1 MKRLEPERPNAYNQH
16 IMRELYLSY
25 FFVYPIFSIV
35 NPYLQ
40 ILLRNCGYSYQTIGI
55 LLALFEGAGVL
66 GPLLMGAIADRT
78 QRFKDTILICTA
90 MTALGFIFV
99 VHGTHQ
105 WIVVSALLFSAFFL
119 RSIIPIQDT
128 VATNIFN
135 GDARKYAKV
144 RAFGTLGFVLFSL
157 LYAAIQKPVLTD
169 NNSILRYILLG
180 CVMFFLPVLAWKEQK
195 RPRKKAKKEIVKP
208 KIKSKEGAFYDGAF
222 VVGLIIIALNRLSMS
237 TVSSFLSLY
246 MVEELH
252 IEALTLMN
260 ALAASSEIVAM
271 LVAGRLLQSKKVKP
285 VTLLM
290 ISALGMVV
298 RLNIYAMV
306 PSLFGIVSGQ
316 LLHSLGYGIFHP
328 AAVQFV
334 FRRVKKSHRA
344 TGMAMYISLGTG
356 LPAMLGSTFG
366 GYVTQFY
373 GYKVLFLS
381 FSLFAALSALLCII
395 FRQLFSKPPIGEV

>member
-1 MKRLEPERPNAYNQH
+1 
-16 IMRELYLSY
+16 MRELYLS
-25 FFVYPIFSIV
+25 FFFAYTIFAIV

-40 ILLRNCGYSYQTIGI
+40 IILRNCGYSYQTIGI
-55 LLALFEGAGVL
+55 LLALFEGAGIL
-66 GPLLMGAIADRT
+66 GPLVMGSLADKT
-78 QRFKDTILICTA
+78 QRFKDTILVSTA
-90 MTALGFIFV
+90 MTALGFILV
-99 VHGTHQ
+99 TQGTSQ
-105 WIVVSALLFSAFFL
+105 WIVVSGLLVSAFFL

-128 VATNIFN
+128 VATSLFE
-135 GDARKYAKV
+135 GDAKKYTKV

-157 LYAAIQKPVLTD
+157 FYAAIKKPVLSD
-169 NNSILRYILLG
+169 NASILRYILFG
-180 CVMFFLPVLAWKEQK
+180 CVLFFLPVLAWKEKK
-195 RPRKKAKKEIVKP
+195 RPKRKAKKVVVEP
-208 KIKSKEGAFYDGAF
+208 KRKKGAFYDSAF

-252 IEALTLMN
+252 IEALTLVN

-271 LVAGRLLQSKKVKP
+271 LIAGRLLQSNKVKP

-290 ISALGMVV
+290 ISALGMVA
-298 RLNIYAMV
+298 RLVIYAMV
-306 PSLFGIVSGQ
+306 PSIFGIISGQ
-316 LLHSLGYGIFHP
+316 LLHSLGYGVFHP

-381 FSLFAALSALLCII
+381 FSFFAALSALLCII
-395 FRQLFSKPPIGEV
+395 FRQLFSKPPIGEA

>member
-1 MKRLEPERPNAYNQH
+1 
-16 IMRELYLSY
+16 MRELYLSF

-40 ILLRNCGYSYQTIGI
+40 VILRNRGYSYQTIGI

-66 GPLLMGAIADRT
+66 GPLVMGSFADRT
-78 QRFKDTILICTA
+78 QRFRDTILICTA

-99 VHGTHQ
+99 IQGTYQ
-105 WIVVSALLFSAFFL
+105 WIVVGALLVSAFFL

-128 VATNIFN
+128 VATNFFE
-135 GDARKYAKV
+135 GDAKKYTKV

-157 LYAAIQKPVLTD
+157 FYALIRKPVISD
-169 NNSILRYILLG
+169 NTSILRYILFG
-180 CVMFFLPVLAWKEQK
+180 CVLFILPVLTWKEK
-195 RPRKKAKKEIVKP
+195 KIPRKKVKKVSLGK
-208 KIKSKEGAFYDGAF
+208 KNDEGAFYDGAF

-260 ALAASSEIVAM
+260 AIAASSEIAAM
-271 LVAGRLLQSKKVKP
+271 LIAGRLLQSNKVKP

-290 ISALGMVV
+290 ISAIGMAV
-298 RLNIYAMV
+298 RLGIYAMV
-306 PSLFGIVSGQ
+306 PSVVGLVSGQ
-316 LLHSLGYGIFHP
+316 LLHSLGYGVFHP
-328 AAVQFV
+328 AAIQFV
-334 FRRVKKSHRA
+334 FRRVKKSRRA

-373 GYKVLFLS
+373 GYKILFLS
-381 FSLFAALSALLCII
+381 FSLFAVLSAILCIM
-395 FRQLFSKPPIGEV
+395 FRGLFSKPPIGEVSYGADAKKR